1 MTKNEIQGKYTE
13 LTPNAYGRLIVAPIN
28 TIPTCNGVVPT
39 RRVTKVFGGFKKYAK
54 RIPAN
59 IDKAALPIYTQA
71 KTRNAN
77 VK

>member
-1 MTKNEIQGKYTE
+1 MV
-13 LTPNAYGRLIVAPIN
+13 PPIN
-28 TIPTCNGVVPT
+28 TIPICNGMVP
-39 RRVTKVFGGFKKYAK
+39 RRRDINIFEGFKKYAK

>member
-1 MTKNEIQGKYTE
+1 M
-13 LTPNAYGRLIVAPIN
+13 VAPIS
-28 TIPTCNGVVPT
+28 TTPTCNGVVPK
-39 RRVTKVFGGFKKYAK
+39 RRVIKVVGGFKKYAK

-59 IDKAALPIYTQA
+59 IDKAALPIKIEA